1 MADSKV
7 YTPIGGRSG
16 SGGRGGRGG
25 RGQNPVALN
34 PELNVVS
41 AVDNATLDYHGL
53 LFLISLALSFCQLFC
68 YWDTAGQER
77 LQRLGVAFY
86 KVTDCCILVYDVNVM
101 KSFDTLNNW
110 HEEFLKQF
118 VAWSL
123 QMFQRI
129 LHVRQKKL
137 VYIIID

>member
-1 MADSKV
+1 MVDSKV

-53 LFLISLALSFCQLFC
+53 LFLISLALSFWYVCARLSLSLSPSISDLSRSVFKSTFFC
-68 YWDTAGQER
+68 
-77 LQRLGVAFY
+77 
-86 KVTDCCILVYDVNVM
+86 
-101 KSFDTLNNW
+101 SFR
-110 HEEFLKQF
+110 
-118 VAWSL
+118 A
-123 QMFQRI
+123 
-129 LHVRQKKL
+129 
-137 VYIIID
+137 